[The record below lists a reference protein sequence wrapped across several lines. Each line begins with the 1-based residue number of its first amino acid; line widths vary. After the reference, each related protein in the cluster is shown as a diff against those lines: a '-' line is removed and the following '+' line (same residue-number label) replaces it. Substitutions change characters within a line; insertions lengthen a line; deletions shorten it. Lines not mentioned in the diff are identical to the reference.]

1 MIFLQRLF
9 SYNHKQLPHFHLPN
23 VCIVWYNLFS
33 DFKSHFNCTSFKKH
47 CQQKSDFKSQK
58 GGDMATFSQ
67 RLKTLRKKKFLTQ
80 QKLADILEVKRATIA
95 KWESKNAIPDIDTL
109 HKISNYF
116 DVNVDYLVGLTD
128 DKQYPEPPSDNED
141 DLFNVTAENIY
152 IFTEVAKKEGL
163 SLDLIGKLIQSLS
176 FPKDKE
182 KSLFKTLNIHYEDD
196 NNNSTTTHSNNNE

>member
-1 MIFLQRLF
+1 M
-9 SYNHKQLPHFHLPN
+9 
-23 VCIVWYNLFS
+23 V
-33 DFKSHFNCTSFKKH
+33 
-47 CQQKSDFKSQK
+47 
-58 GGDMATFSQ
+58 TFSQ

-128 DKQYPEPPSDNED
+128 DKQYPEPPNDNEN

-196 NNNSTTTHSNNNE
+196 TSNNSTTKNSNNNE

>member
-1 MIFLQRLF
+1 M
-9 SYNHKQLPHFHLPN
+9 
-23 VCIVWYNLFS
+23 CIR
-33 DFKSHFNCTSFKKH
+33 D
-47 CQQKSDFKSQK
+47 
-58 GGDMATFSQ
+58 
-67 RLKTLRKKKFLTQ
+67 R
-80 QKLADILEVKRATIA
+80 
-95 KWESKNAIPDIDTL
+95 

-128 DKQYPEPPSDNED
+128 DKQYPEPPNDNED

-196 NNNSTTTHSNNNE
+196 NNNNSTTTHSNNNE

>member
-1 MIFLQRLF
+1 
-9 SYNHKQLPHFHLPN
+9 
-23 VCIVWYNLFS
+23 
-33 DFKSHFNCTSFKKH
+33 
-47 CQQKSDFKSQK
+47 
-58 GGDMATFSQ
+58 MATFSQ

-128 DKQYPEPPSDNED
+128 DKQYPEPPNDNED

-152 IFTEVAKKEGL
+152 IFT
-163 SLDLIGKLIQSLS
+163 
-176 FPKDKE
+176 
-182 KSLFKTLNIHYEDD
+182 
-196 NNNSTTTHSNNNE
+196 